1 MIEKEAVI
9 LLPRLIRDGIRE
21 NENNTNGLYFDPVRR
36 ENISLSLSL
45 FSLVLTHALQ
55 KRFNFSKEFRLHN
68 IYANART
75 QTRTIIKEETKTT
88 QKKNGRKRFEIVLL
102 LIRRRP

>member
-36 ENISLSLSL
+36 ENISLSL
-45 FSLVLTHALQ
+45 FFLVLTHALQ